1 MRIVSFAEEPW
12 YREAPSFAA
21 LRDAWPPFVRH
32 DALSNRYW
40 GELYATFPE
49 VQFALVE
56 GEDVLRRGQPRSRFR
71 AGLRSGV
78 TPS

>member
-21 LRDAWPPFVRH
+21 LREAWPPFVRH
-32 DALSNRYW
+32 DAVSNRYW

-49 VQFALVE
+49 FQFALVE
-56 GEDVLRRGQPRSRFR
+56 GEDVLAEGNSIPV
-71 AGLRSGV
+71 SG
-78 TPS
+78 